1 MAQDPKEL
9 KEILKLSQS
18 IGKAYS
24 DLADISDKRN
34 KKLKEEAD
42 IQKSIVSN
50 AKDEA
55 SARKAILKLQER
67 AIANANK
74 KYGVNSSIGKQLQ
87 ATNIAAQKTLGVEV
101 KRQQV
106 LGRVNSITESIGNGI
121 EKGLDSLESGISEIP
136 VLGKYFNK
144 LIPFDTWKSAIPRL
158 GKAFKGGFKG
168 AFSSANI
175 ASKGFVKSFGG
186 GLKSGFSGMAKAAS
200 RLGPALM
207 GPQAIVAAIVATLAL
222 GVIAFY
228 RIEKAAR
235 AFRDE
240 TGLLNSQ
247 TQQMSGNIN
256 QVYMETVGLG
266 ASMEDVAQAAAA
278 FTNEF
283 GGIEQPAENTIKS
296 MVVLNK
302 NFGVAIQDSA
312 KVNKI
317 FQNMAGVSEE
327 VAQRQS
333 EIVVELSRQAGVAPR
348 QVMADIA
355 ESADE
360 AGGFFRGNTQEMI
373 RQSVAARAMGSS
385 LKEVANVSRQ
395 LLDYQSSIESE
406 MEASAILGTNLNFSQ
421 SRYLA
426 ATGDVVGAQQ
436 NMVKQLRNRVDLENA
451 SVFEREAIAK
461 ATGMEYNQLLNL
473 SRIQERFGDLKT
485 EQMAAA
491 QSLLKQGKDLSKLT
505 SDDLAAETKR
515 LANQEEMQGKLE
527 SMGNRLGAIG
537 AQLLQAFLPIGEV
550 LVSGLE
556 GAVSI
561 ISGIAKMIKVVVYPV
576 IKGIG
581 FLMETAFAPINWA
594 ITSMNKLIDFI
605 KKYSDYV
612 AVGATAFGTIVAY
625 QERAKILQ
633 AAQLVQEQSLNAV
646 KFIGIQ
652 FSKEGYLYK
661 MYEAAQTKL
670 SAGYQVVLNGY
681 QAVANNIKKKG
692 LLSAI
697 AEMAMKAFSS
707 LSAIPFIGPILGAAA
722 AVSAFALGKSY
733 MSQAGDMYSPA
744 DGRTQV
750 STKEGG
756 LFELSPNDDFI
767 AAPGIASPVESKTSQ
782 TLGQQPTSIPNISMD
797 GVIKELKE
805 LKAAFLVNKDVY
817 IDNERMTSKI
827 SRTQE
832 KMITNQFGLM
842 GT

>member
-1 MAQDPKEL
+1 MDA
-9 KEILKLSQS
+9 LSD
-18 IGKAYS
+18 K
-24 DLADISDKRN
+24 SDKRN
-34 KKLKEEAD
+34 KKLQQEAD
-42 IQKSIVSN
+42 TLKSITKEISSAEDA
-50 AKDEA
+50 AK
-55 SARKAILKLQER
+55 ARARIQQRLNNLT
-67 AIANANK
+67 NK
-74 KYGVNSSIGKQLQ
+74 NLGVNEGLKKSLKIQIQTASKAVAIRQKEFGVVEKVGSIVD
-87 ATNIAAQKTLGVEV
+87 GV
-101 KRQQV
+101 
-106 LGRVNSITESIGNGI
+106 TEGMI
-121 EKGLDSLESGISEIP
+121 SGISKLSSQIQQVP
-136 VLGKYFNK
+136 VLGNIIAKP
-144 LIPFDTWKSAIPRL
+144 LEAAKSTVSTFGEVAKETFTNSFFIARL
-158 GKAFKGGFKG
+158 QGMSFQ
-168 AFSSANI
+168 
-175 ASKGFVKSFGG
+175 KSFA
-186 GLKSGFSGMAKAAS
+186 SGMSEMKGMARS
-200 RLGPALM
+200 LGPILVNPFVLA
-207 GPQAIVAAIVATLAL
+207 AAAVAALL
-222 GVIAFY
+222 GAGLIAFY
-228 RIEKAAR
+228 KLEQAAR
-235 AFRDE
+235 AFRNE

-247 TQQMSGNIN
+247 TQQTEQNIN
-256 QVYMETVGLG
+256 EVYKSTVGLG
-266 ASMEDVAQAAAA
+266 ASMEDVAQTAAA

-421 SRYLA
+421 ARYMA
-426 ATGDVVGAQQ
+426 ATGDIVGAQQ

-581 FLMETAFAPINWA
+581 FLMENAFAPINWA

-612 AVGATAFGTIVAY
+612 AVGATTFGTIVAY

-633 AAQLVQEQSLNAV
+633 AAQIVQEQSLNAV
-646 KFIGIQ
+646 KFIGTQ

-681 QAVANNIKKKG
+681 QAVANTIKKKG

-733 MSQAGDMYSPA
+733 MSKAGDMYSPA

-767 AAPGIASPVESKTSQ
+767 AAPGIASPVESKIPE

-805 LKAAFLVNKDVY
+805 LKTAFLANKDVY